1 MLCQRPQH
9 PREPLRL
16 RPRLR
21 QRRLRRCQCRQRSSY
36 AQCMYMSNNDPG
48 RWRHDAVVMAA
59 PWGGLRATHQPL
71 WRRARRLQHQ
81 LPRACLWV
89 HAGAVPKPRGSAVR
103 HVHGAGK
110 RHWTQTVLLSAIIT
124 IYRRLCLPLTT
135 ADTTLPPPPNI
146 TIPTDNLSGNGVQ
159 SAVTR
164 MQVIQRAST
173 LNIMRLVLPLS
184 HTGSTDTPF
193 IKPMF
198 QTLVL

>member
-36 AQCMYMSNNDPG
+36 AQCMYMSNNDPA

-89 HAGAVPKPRGSAVR
+89 HAGAVPKPRVSAVR

-124 IYRRLCLPLTT
+124 IYRSLCLPLTT
-135 ADTTLPPPPNI
+135 ADTTLPPRPILPSQR
-146 TIPTDNLSGNGVQ
+146 TI
-159 SAVTR
+159 
-164 MQVIQRAST
+164 
-173 LNIMRLVLPLS
+173 
-184 HTGSTDTPF
+184 
-193 IKPMF
+193 
-198 QTLVL
+198 